1 MADIKINKDT
11 GELAVPAENG
21 GYRIYK
27 SGEYKVDKTNNRVA
41 VPSNGGFVM
50 YDMPA
55 PERPLFTAEGSKR
68 ALGLGTRA
76 SIEGLASPVTM
87 VGDLI
92 NSTLNL
98 PVHGANALFGTDL
111 PTLPMASQSLNR
123 TLVEDVGFPT
133 EQSGTEMLFRA
144 INTGGTGAMAGM
156 SAGKAAAELL
166 GAAPAVG
173 QAFMTHPG
181 SQTIGGITGATA
193 AEGTRQGLQDTQI
206 FENQTADKV
215 AKSFLQLLA
224 GVVGGTS
231 GYLGSRA
238 AVAGTKSALG
248 TAQGLLDLTT
258 KKGQERIAGQVLRE
272 ASGDPTSLQ
281 ARLSDIPPSRVPGV
295 QPTTAQALGGDSQL
309 SSLELAMANDP
320 AYRHQFDMR
329 TAQNQQARTQT
340 LNALAPQGAG
350 SVDDLANAIKQAWQ
364 QADDAGRQA
373 ILDAQQRAQQR
384 ITALGGTIDDQAAGN
399 IIREELQTAYNQART
414 RTSSAYQ
421 SIDPAGTS
429 NLSGTAVYDRV
440 APLVERYFANSTT
453 GTPQELLPILARL
466 RESRSM
472 TLAGIDGIRQDL
484 QNIAGQAQRSGNNR
498 LASVA
503 GQMAD
508 DIGSY
513 ADEAAA
519 AGQGFT
525 PEQAQAYQAARD
537 LRRAQGETFERGQV
551 GKVLDRGPYGEL
563 KTPDSA
569 VPAELFFR
577 GGGSPEATQ
586 QFIQAAGNRPRA
598 VTALRDHIATRLR
611 QSVTNADG
619 TIDAARLARFQQE
632 YGSALAPFPELR
644 QGIAN
649 VAEAQAVVD
658 QATLAQTTRQ
668 LEVRASPLNNFL
680 TKNPA
685 DAVDSILMSKNSEV
699 AASEVMQQFRNTPQ
713 AVDAFK
719 RSVVEWFRGK
729 IENAGVLP
737 ASGEQVQSFA
747 KVKKIFD
754 DKLPTLRRIFNADEM
769 RSLQAFADQMATEA
783 RVTGAKPLGS
793 NTFANLASRYMV
805 ERGTAGGI
813 PIAST
818 TGKPI
823 PSLGWVFRPI
833 DEAVR
838 KNVTDALLNPQA
850 AARMVGLANP
860 LPINSLMQ
868 GLGLLA
874 RGTGIQT
881 GLQAQQ
887 QIQRQN
893 TSPES
898 QMFLPSRK

>member
-1 MADIKINKDT
+1 MADIKINQQT

-27 SGEYKVDKTNNRVA
+27 SGEYKIDKTNNRVA

-55 PERPLFTAEGSKR
+55 PKQPMFTAEGSKR

-87 VGDLI
+87 IGDITNTL
-92 NSTLNL
+92 LNL
-98 PVHGANALFGTDL
+98 PVQGANALFGTDI
-111 PTLPMASQSLNR
+111 PTLPLSSKALNR
-123 TLVEDVGFPT
+123 VLVEDVGFPT
-133 EQSGTEMLFRA
+133 EQNATEMLFRA

-156 SAGKAAAELL
+156 GIGSGAATALNAPKAAAALT
-166 GAAPAVG
+166 
-173 QAFMTHPG
+173 THPG
-181 SQTIGGITGATA
+181 SQVIGGITGGA
-193 AEGTRQGLQDTQI
+193 ASEGTRQGLQDTQI
-206 FENQTADKV
+206 FENQDADAV

-224 GVVGGTS
+224 GVTGGTT

-238 AVAGTKSALG
+238 LVAGGKAVAG

-295 QPTTAQALGGDSQL
+295 QPTTAQSLGGDSQL

-329 TAQNQQARTQT
+329 TAQNQQARTQA

-373 ILDAQQRAQQR
+373 ILEAQQRAQQR
-384 ITALGGTIDDQAAGN
+384 ITALGGTIDDQAAGA

-421 SIDPAGTS
+421 AIDPSGTS

-508 DIGSY
+508 DIGNY

-537 LRRAQGETFERGQV
+537 LRRAQGEMFERGQV

-586 QFIQAAGNRPRA
+586 QFIQAAGDRSRA
-598 VTALRDHIATRLR
+598 VTALRDHIATQLR

-619 TIDAARLARFQQE
+619 TIDATRLARFQQE
-632 YGSALAPFPELR
+632 YGAALAPFPELR

-685 DAVDSILMSKNSEV
+685 DAVDAILMSKNSEV

-719 RSVVEWFRGK
+719 RSVVEWFNRK

-747 KVKKIFD
+747 KVKKIIN

-805 ERGTAGGI
+805 ERGTAGALPMVGM
-813 PIAST
+813 AN
-818 TGKPI
+818 KPI

-833 DEAVR
+833 DEGIKR
-838 KNVTDALLNPQA
+838 NLIDALLNPSA
-850 AARMVGLANP
+850 ARRMVGLAAP
-860 LPINSLMQ
+860 LPIRDLYSGLAATARGLGVQ
-868 GLGLLA
+868 GLLQGQ
-874 RGTGIQT
+874 GIM
-881 GLQAQQ
+881 QQ
-887 QIQRQN
+887 QQ
-893 TSPES
+893 
-898 QMFLPSRK
+898 LPRGPMQPPDR